1 MHNARTRSIRRHA
14 TSLLLS
20 MMAGAFPT
28 AAQADDDSDY
38 KVLPATMCQIWGP
51 FEENLSPAVV
61 SDIRH
66 AIRYTENGRVENWS
80 PTYKVGVVCP
90 LVRDYIDGR
99 LEEVI
104 ATFQDNYPGPGSNG
118 KGVLN
123 CTLLANKKDGT
134 ASVASD
140 YEDSEGVN
148 GLDGDFEYPPLDGAA
163 IDGSYTLFCGI
174 PPTHHG
180 AKSFIGGISYRER

>member
-1 MHNARTRSIRRHA
+1 MHNARTGAIRRHA
-14 TSLLLS
+14 TGLLLS

-38 KVLPATMCQIWGP
+38 KVLPATMCQVWGP
-51 FEENLSPAVV
+51 FEENLSPEIV

-90 LVRDYIDGR
+90 LVRDYVDGR
-99 LEEVI
+99 LLRVRV
-104 ATFQDNYPGPGSNG
+104 TYKDNNGGLNSNP
-118 KGVLN
+118 KNVLE
-123 CTLLANKKDGT
+123 CTLLANNETGT

-140 YEDSEGVN
+140 YEDSQGN
-148 GLDGDFEYPPLDGAA
+148 GNTDVDFEYTNFDEPAT
-163 IDGSYTLFCGI
+163 DGSYTIFCGI
-174 PPTHHG
+174 PPTYHG